1 MHYYLTCTHAWIHKE
16 TNKVIKH
23 AVVVRLLKSFYHPLT
38 GFRWFCQTK
47 LFQER
52 PSESPID
59 PQGKKSYSTNVAKE
73 GGCVVS
79 GNNIIFGSC
88 RKDFVVERHRKGD
101 TDSASEARIANKQG
115 LFITPTKTHSR

>member
-79 GNNIIFGSC
+79 GNNIAAKTSLS
-88 RKDFVVERHRKGD
+88 RD
-101 TDSASEARIANKQG
+101 TARAI
-115 LFITPTKTHSR
+115 PTAPLRPE